1 MAYEKQDFE
10 DKQTLTAEMMGKMED
25 GILVAQDT
33 ADEAWAAAKNM
44 ADPVPDY
51 VRAEAERV
59 AKLVQSRQ
67 GANTV
72 TFLAC
77 SDIHH
82 STVNNAEQ
90 MAETLTHLGQG
101 MELAREKVSIDFAAC
116 LGDSIWDGSN
126 ETVENVQE
134 AMREVNAALFPA
146 FSGIPNFRLVG
157 NHEVHYNGTE
167 QLTASQIFANTAAFN
182 AGAVFGDDRSGGY
195 CYRDFEGMKLRVVCL
210 NTSESDESGS
220 FVVSSTQLEWLAET
234 LDLSS
239 LGSGWRSIILSH
251 IPLDWYGGGTSLL
264 NVVSAADGV
273 ICNIHGH
280 IHNYLAGTLTGT
292 SIPRFAIPNGC
303 FYRANE
309 YGQNGTTEYNGME
322 FGEKTTYDKTAGT
335 AEDTAFCVVTI
346 DFDNEVIYADHYGAG
361 YDREVSFVGEVSTV
375 YTVTYNLT
383 KVTAELS
390 TTEVSDSGSYVN
402 SLTAAS
408 GYELSSV
415 IVTMGG
421 VDVTSAYYSDGLIS
435 IDAVTGNI
443 VITATATIA
452 GGGETSY
459 TNLVPTALAFDGS
472 GSVFD
477 SVGYMNGVYL
487 STASPYY
494 NTDAST
500 VTVGLIPWHNH
511 ALDPTSHVF
520 TPPTI
525 YVKGATIDTSN
536 SHVRMGYGQG
546 AKKYPISTVNASRW
560 SEAFNVVTLGD
571 QYYKL
576 EPLFDDSGQNQAF
589 AAWSWTYAEY
599 IAFSFAGTGENLII
613 TLDEPIE

>member
-10 DKQTLTAEMMGKMED
+10 DKQTLTAEMMRKMED

-101 MELAREKVSIDFAAC
+101 MELACARVSIDFAAC
-116 LGDSIWDGSN
+116 LGDSIWDASN

-157 NHEVHYNGTE
+157 NHEVHYNGAE

-182 AGAVFGDDRSGGY
+182 AGAVFGDDRGGGY

-280 IHNYLAGTLTGT
+280 IHNYLVGTLEGT
-292 SIPRFAIPNGC
+292 NIPRIAIPNGC
-303 FYRANE
+303 FYRTNE

-322 FGEKTTYDKTAGT
+322 FGEETTYDKTAGT

-361 YDREVSFVGEVSTV
+361 YDREVSFVGEVSTT
-375 YTVTYNLT
+375 YMVTYNLT
-383 KVTAELS
+383 NVTAELS
-390 TTEVSDSGSYVN
+390 TTEVSDGGSYVN

-415 IVTMGG
+415 TVTMGG

-435 IDAVTGNI
+435 IDTVTGNI

-459 TNLVPTALAFDGS
+459 TNLVPTALDFDLDG
-472 GSVFD
+472 VFNEI
-477 SVGYMNGVYL
+477 GYMNGYYL
-487 STASPYY
+487 STTSPYY
-494 NTDAST
+494 NVDSSIVVTGCIPYVNTDASGAYA
-500 VTVGLIPWHNH
+500 V
-511 ALDPTSHVF
+511 
-520 TPPTI
+520 PPTI

-536 SHVRMGYGQG
+536 SHCRWGYVKDGTSG
-546 AKKYPISTVNASRW
+546 GIVGTRNASVW
-560 SEAFNVVTLGD
+560 SEVFSVTELGTN
-571 QYYKL
+571 YYMI
-576 EPLFDDSGQNQAF
+576 EPLFDDAGRNLLWQS
-589 AAWSWTYAEY
+589 WSIACSH
-599 IAFSFAGTGENLII
+599 IAFSFVGTGENLVI